1 MEEPGI
7 DGGRTLPDIG
17 KRQVQQTS
25 ERSRKRKYTFTDQ
38 IDQLIRE
45 IYLNRGAGKTKFST
59 KGLEMK
65 VGIPHWA
72 LKKRALELGLA
83 RTKELAWSEPELEI
97 LSRHAWM
104 SHERI
109 RLKLKAAGY
118 ARTTTGIHLKLKR
131 MRFKHDASFYSAK
144 GLAQALGID
153 PHAVARWIKQGHLK
167 AKLRGTARGESQNGD
182 VYLIH
187 EKDVRRFILQHP
199 SDIDLRKVD
208 QLWFLDLITNG
219 LVCAA

>member
-1 MEEPGI
+1 MAFAKLPPSLPIQGHAPAAQYKTNYTEEPWKNPASTR
-7 DGGRTLPDIG
+7 GRTLPDIG

-83 RTKELAWSEPELEI
+83 RTKELPGA
-97 LSRHAWM
+97 SRNW
-104 SHERI
+104 
-109 RLKLKAAGY
+109 
-118 ARTTTGIHLKLKR
+118 
-131 MRFKHDASFYSAK
+131 RFCPAMP
-144 GLAQALGID
+144 G
-153 PHAVARWIKQGHLK
+153 
-167 AKLRGTARGESQNGD
+167 
-182 VYLIH
+182 
-187 EKDVRRFILQHP
+187 
-199 SDIDLRKVD
+199 
-208 QLWFLDLITNG
+208 
-219 LVCAA
+219 